1 MPFSNVVVV
10 LQEDVWQRGRLNYR
24 DEESAPIRPA
34 DQQQQQDPAWQAKKS
49 LKKKEKHK
57 KKVSSPMQYTYLF
70 DFTVRIC
77 CYRTADFKMVAS
89 QNRVFE

>member
-1 MPFSNVVVV
+1 MTFSNVVVV
-10 LQEDVWQRGRLNYR
+10 WQEDVWQRGRLNYR

-57 KKVSSPMQYTYLF
+57 KKVSSPKQ
-70 DFTVRIC
+70 
-77 CYRTADFKMVAS
+77 
-89 QNRVFE
+89 